1 MNKFDV
7 YQKQRA
13 KLVEKNLSKYISK
26 IKNAPRILTDAMDY
40 SLQAGGKRVRP
51 ILLMATAEAFGKKA
65 QDVLPAAC
73 AVEMLHTYSL
83 IHDDLPC
90 MDDDDMRRG
99 KPSNHKVY
107 GEATALLAGDALQSL
122 AFETMLSDE
131 AVKAVGADKAARAA
145 GALARAIGAYGMVG
159 GQIIDL
165 AYENKSADEEIIREM
180 HRKKTGALIRAACEI
195 GCIIGGAD
203 ESQIKAAQDYAESIG
218 LAFQIVDDIL
228 DVTSD
233 EKTLGKPIG
242 SDADN
247 SKSTFVTLY
256 GVKKCVELVNELTDR
271 AVNSLNV
278 FSGDTSSL
286 KELAYSLAKRKN

>member
-1 MNKFDV
+1 MNDYRAIIENRLKD
-7 YQKQRA
+7 YIPQKQSLEEEVADSMR
-13 KLVEKNLSKYISK
+13 
-26 IKNAPRILTDAMDY
+26 Y
-40 SLQAGGKRVRP
+40 SLNAGGKRIRP
-51 ILLMATAEAFGKKA
+51 ILALEFCRLCSGDAMIA
-65 QDVLPAAC
+65 LPFAC
-73 AVEMLHTYSL
+73 AVEMVHTYSL

-203 ESQIKAAQDYAESIG
+203 ESQI
-218 LAFQIVDDIL
+218 
-228 DVTSD
+228 
-233 EKTLGKPIG
+233 
-242 SDADN
+242 
-247 SKSTFVTLY
+247 
-256 GVKKCVELVNELTDR
+256 
-271 AVNSLNV
+271 
-278 FSGDTSSL
+278 
-286 KELAYSLAKRKN
+286 